1 MMFVA
6 MITIFV
12 FIFVFIALTNKKNE
26 TVVAEENTVVEASTN
41 WDLLF
46 AKIEQDNADI
56 LAQKELA
63 EIVGNLTLEIGT
75 ALDSRRYD
83 GIEALEEIKAH
94 LASLLN
100 ADWCRAHQLDAKG
113 VSIPGTWIH
122 SVPEAYIAGVQTLA
136 REICV
141 SSVQNGTVFN
151 GMFPALILAGTCR
164 FLFSGNVGSC
174 LQSDGT
180 LDRAWDFSPHET
192 EHDEGWIKASDT
204 TLVEVL
210 VDSEEMKAR
219 IEAQGFSS
227 VVVVDGDSKSFI
239 WDRYK
244 VPASERG
251 VTPSNTTEKEIA

>member
-1 MMFVA
+1 MFVA
-6 MITIFV
+6 MITA
-12 FIFVFIALTNKKNE
+12 FIFAFILVFLTNKKENV
-26 TVVAEENTVVEASTN
+26 TAVAEENTVVEASTN
-41 WDLLF
+41 WDLIL

-56 LAQKELA
+56 LAQEELA

-75 ALDSRRYD
+75 ALDARKYD
-83 GIEALEEIKAH
+83 GIEAMEEIKAH
-94 LASLLN
+94 LASLID

-113 VSIPGTWIH
+113 ISIPGTWIH

-151 GMFPALILAGTCR
+151 GIFPALVLTGTCR
-164 FLFSGNVGSC
+164 FLFSGNVGSR

-180 LDRAWDFSPHET
+180 LDRAWDLSPHET
-192 EHDEGWIKASDT
+192 EHDEGWTKASDT

-227 VVVVDGDSKSFI
+227 VVVDGDSKSFI
-239 WDRYK
+239 WNRYE

-251 VTPSNTTEKEIA
+251 VTPSNTETKEIA